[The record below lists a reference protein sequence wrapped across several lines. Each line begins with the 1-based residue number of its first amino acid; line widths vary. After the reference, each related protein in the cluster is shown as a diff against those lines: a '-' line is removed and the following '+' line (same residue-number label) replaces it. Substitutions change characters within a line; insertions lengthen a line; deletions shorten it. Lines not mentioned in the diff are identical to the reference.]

1 MARRFT
7 EAEKGK
13 GALRESDQ
21 PTIKRI
27 KAPCLDTSA
36 LIRDNSRTLIGRLTN
51 PQVQRI
57 WALIPSLPRQW
68 NIQGRA
74 LGFDLGNNCF
84 QFRFDREED
93 LKRVLDNR
101 PYHFDYWMVILQRWE
116 PIISASFPSQIP
128 FWIKIRGLPLHYW
141 QDRMISDIGEELGTL
156 ENHELT
162 KTTARVRVL
171 VDGLK
176 PLVKETIIEFD
187 SGEEAH
193 ITLEYER
200 LENHCSIC
208 QRLSHKS
215 AHCPSRRDAEMQN
228 QQKGSSYQDIVKNQR
243 IHTEGTKSYR
253 ERFPSTESKE
263 KAYLPSV
270 TQPFQARVDRHGKP
284 FGERVS
290 TKQTRAPP
298 PDTSLHMEHK
308 SSERAREHG
317 TSVNGPLHISPQHVK
332 SREAR
337 PQRKVNNRLSL
348 PQKEMMQWREKY
360 PKETHEEEVNSPAIQ
375 QITPLRAPLAIE
387 EVQDQLHTPINQPP
401 TREAIMDD
409 LQEVTRQYVNCPD
422 PIESAARRQRVL
434 HGDAHGQMEETVD
447 RILTAAVARYQAM
460 FPTPPPQERAIDIS
474 TPQLLADSAPMS
486 TEGTNTTDQPKEAQE
501 ERIPTEEETTL
512 RRTNRRRFK
521 PARLRSTVSSPL
533 ALQGASSKKRNFA
546 RAQRSPNRRSP
557 VSVTAI
563 ENPQQEA
570 SQRNVAG
577 PSNLA
582 NHPNIRLIPAIAK
595 KKKDF
600 HVPQHPAP

>member
-1 MARRFT
+1 
-7 EAEKGK
+7 
-13 GALRESDQ
+13 
-21 PTIKRI
+21 
-27 KAPCLDTSA
+27 
-36 LIRDNSRTLIGRLTN
+36 
-51 PQVQRI
+51 
-57 WALIPSLPRQW
+57 
-68 NIQGRA
+68 
-74 LGFDLGNNCF
+74 
-84 QFRFDREED
+84 
-93 LKRVLDNR
+93 
-101 PYHFDYWMVILQRWE
+101 
-116 PIISASFPSQIP
+116 
-128 FWIKIRGLPLHYW
+128 
-141 QDRMISDIGEELGTL
+141 
-156 ENHELT
+156 
-162 KTTARVRVL
+162 
-171 VDGLK
+171 
-176 PLVKETIIEFD
+176 
-187 SGEEAH
+187 
-193 ITLEYER
+193 
-200 LENHCSIC
+200 
-208 QRLSHKS
+208 
-215 AHCPSRRDAEMQN
+215 MQN

-243 IHTEGTKSYR
+243 INTEGTKSYR
-253 ERFPSTESKE
+253 ERFSSTESKE

-460 FPTPPPQERAIDIS
+460 FPTPPPQERAIDIT
-474 TPQLLADSAPMS
+474 TPQLLADSGPMRS
-486 TEGTNTTDQPKEAQE
+486 SGGEISYRRG
-501 ERIPTEEETTL
+501 TTL

-546 RAQRSPNRRSP
+546 RAQGSPNRRSP
-557 VSVTAI
+557 VNVTAI

-577 PSNLA
+577 ISFHATFVYGEPDHSKRIAVWNTLSDL
-582 NHPNIRLIPAIAK
+582 HPNANEAWFLTGDFNEIVDNNEKSGGPERSEGSFCAFRSFLSKLDLFDTKHSGNYLSWRGVRGTHVVQCRLDRSMCNSDWVELFPSCRSQYLNFEGSDHRPLLSFLDTK
-595 KKKDF
+595 KKRGKRIFRYDRS
-600 HVPQHPAP
+600 PA